1 MIGAIIQAI
10 DHAMERTQKGMSAGI
25 DVADSQH
32 GGAAGSATTS
42 NEQFDTSKTGE
53 NIKSVTSG
61 AAKQELGAKI
71 GGSAGSGASEGAA
84 PAGAGAGSGA
94 GAAAGVGAG
103 AGAGAGA
110 GVLPSGGADAAGAAG
125 AAGGGALPEGA
136 AGAAGSILSDEKAKE
151 SKNVSAK
158 TAAENTV
165 SGWRKARNYGA
176 NASKGFANAGAI
188 ATGKNKQY
196 DLPNIIDFDEDVTKD
211 FKADSTNIK
220 KSNKQG
226 K

>member
-53 NIKSVTSG
+53 NIKSATNG
-61 AAKQELGAKI
+61 AAKQVLGSKI
-71 GGSAGSGASEGAA
+71 GGSAESGA
-84 PAGAGAGSGA
+84 PAGAA
-94 GAAAGVGAG
+94 GASVGAG
-103 AGAGAGA
+103 AGAAGASAGAPAGAPAGA
-110 GVLPSGGADAAGAAG
+110 GVLPEGTAGSGA
-125 AAGGGALPEGA
+125 EGI
-136 AGAAGSILSDEKAKE
+136 AGAAGSVLSDAKAKE
-151 SKNVSAK
+151 SKNISAK

-165 SGWRKARNYGA
+165 SNWRKARNYGA

-188 ATGKNKQY
+188 ATGQGKQY
-196 DLPNIIDFDEDVTKD
+196 DVESPSFVDFNKDATKD

-220 KSNKQG
+220 KSK
-226 K
+226 

>member
-42 NEQFDTSKTGE
+42 NEQIDTTKTGE
-53 NIKSVTSG
+53 NIKSATSE
-61 AAKQELGAKI
+61 AAKQEIGAKI
-71 GGSAGSGASEGAA
+71 GGSAGSGASEGAGA
-84 PAGAGAGSGA
+84 SAGASAGAGAGASAGAGVLPEGAAGAGAGSGA
-94 GAAAGVGAG
+94 A
-103 AGAGAGA
+103 
-110 GVLPSGGADAAGAAG
+110 
-125 AAGGGALPEGA
+125 EGI

-151 SKNVSAK
+151 SKNISAK

-188 ATGKNKQY
+188 ATGQDKQY
-196 DLPNIIDFDEDVTKD
+196 DLPNIIDFDKDITKD
-211 FKADSTNIK
+211 FKAESTNKNK
-220 KSNKQG
+220 KG

>member
-42 NEQFDTSKTGE
+42 NEQIDTTKTGE
-53 NIKSVTSG
+53 NIKSATSE

-71 GGSAGSGASEGAA
+71 GGSAGSGASAGAA
-84 PAGAGAGSGA
+84 PAGAAAGSGA
-94 GAAAGVGAG
+94 GAGAAPT
-103 AGAGAGA
+103 GA
-110 GVLPSGGADAAGAAG
+110 GVLPAGGGADA

-151 SKNVSAK
+151 SKNISAK

-165 SGWRKARNYGA
+165 SGWRKARNYSA

-188 ATGKNKQY
+188 ATGQGKQY
-196 DLPNIIDFDEDVTKD
+196 DVEIPSFVDFNKDATKD

-220 KSNKQG
+220 KSK
-226 K
+226 

>member
-42 NEQFDTSKTGE
+42 NEQIDTTKTGE
-53 NIKSVTSG
+53 NIKSATSE
-61 AAKQELGAKI
+61 AAKQKLGAKI
-71 GGSAGSGASEGAA
+71 GGSAGSGASESAGAS
-84 PAGAGAGSGA
+84 AGAGAGAGA
-94 GAAAGVGAG
+94 GGAAG

-110 GVLPSGGADAAGAAG
+110 GVLPAGG
-125 AAGGGALPEGA
+125 AGGGAAEGI

-188 ATGKNKQY
+188 ATGQDKQY
-196 DLPNIIDFDEDVTKD
+196 DLPNIIDFDKDVTKD
-211 FKADSTNIK
+211 FKAESTNIK
-220 KSNKQG
+220 KSK
-226 K
+226 

>member
-53 NIKSVTSG
+53 NIKSATNG
-61 AAKQELGAKI
+61 AAKQVLGSKI
-71 GGSAGSGASEGAA
+71 GGSAGAGASEGAA
-84 PAGAGAGSGA
+84 PAAAGAGGASAGAGAGAS
-94 GAAAGVGAG
+94 

-110 GVLPSGGADAAGAAG
+110 GVLPAGAAGADAAGG
-125 AAGGGALPEGA
+125 AEGI
-136 AGAAGSILSDEKAKE
+136 AGAAGSVLSDAKAKE
-151 SKNVSAK
+151 SKNISAK

-165 SGWRKARNYGA
+165 SNWRKARNYGA

-188 ATGKNKQY
+188 ATGQGKQY
-196 DLPNIIDFDEDVTKD
+196 DIESPSIVDFNKDATKD
-211 FKADSTNIK
+211 FKAESTNIK
-220 KSNKQG
+220 KSK
-226 K
+226 